1 MTNQLS
7 NVEPDVSTEGSSHL
21 MNILD
26 WEDLSDGPISGKTF
40 SVVTFGCQMNK
51 HDSERIVG
59 MLTALGATEVK
70 TVEESD
76 IIIFVTC
83 CVRGLWYVQFSE
95 LTPPHRAGAFDW
107 RSRS

>member
-83 CVRGLWYVQFSE
+83 CVREAADVRLMG
-95 LTPPHRAGAFDW
+95 
-107 RSRS
+107 